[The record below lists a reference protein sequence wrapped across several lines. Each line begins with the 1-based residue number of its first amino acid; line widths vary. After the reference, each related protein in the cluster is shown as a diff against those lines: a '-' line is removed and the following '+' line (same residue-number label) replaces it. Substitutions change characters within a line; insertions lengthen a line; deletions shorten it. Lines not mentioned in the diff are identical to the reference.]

1 MSVARI
7 NLVEFNSERDADEI
21 SADYAA
27 KASGEF
33 PAAEILLQIRTRP
46 TSTVAVST
54 YSDAAAMENAAEARR
69 TRMERMKDRVKNVE
83 MFEGEVNLS
92 HSK

>member
-27 KASGEF
+27 KA
-33 PAAEILLQIRTRP
+33 
-46 TSTVAVST
+46 
-54 YSDAAAMENAAEARR
+54 AMENAAEARKA
-69 TRMERMKDRVKNVE
+69 RMERMKDRVKNVE

>member
-21 SADYAA
+21 SADYPA
-27 KASGEF
+27 KAPGEF

-54 YSDAAAMENAAEARR
+54 YVDAAAMENAAEARK

-83 MFEGEVNLS
+83 MFEEEVNLS

>member
-54 YSDAAAMENAAEARR
+54 YADAATMENAAEARK

>member
-21 SADYAA
+21 SADYPA
-27 KASGEF
+27 KAPGEF

-54 YSDAAAMENAAEARR
+54 YVDAAARENAAEARR

>member
-21 SADYAA
+21 SADYPA
-27 KASGEF
+27 KAPGEF

-54 YSDAAAMENAAEARR
+54 YVDAAAMENAAEARK

>member
-21 SADYAA
+21 SADYPA
-27 KASGEF
+27 KAPGEF

-54 YSDAAAMENAAEARR
+54 YVDAAAMENAAEARR

-83 MFEGEVNLS
+83 MFEEEVNLS

>member
-1 MSVARI
+1 M
-7 NLVEFNSERDADEI
+7 VEFKAERNADEI

-27 KASGEF
+27 KAPGEF
-33 PAAEILLQIRTRP
+33 PAAEILLQIRTGP
-46 TSTVAVST
+46 TSAVVVST
-54 YSDAAAMENAAEARR
+54 YADAAAMENAAEARK
-69 TRMERMKDRVKNVE
+69 TRMERMKGQVKTVE

>member
-27 KASGEF
+27 KAPGEF
-33 PAAEILLQIRTRP
+33 PAAEILLQIRTGL
-46 TSTVAVST
+46 TSAVVMST
-54 YSDAAAMENAAEARR
+54 YADAAAM
-69 TRMERMKDRVKNVE
+69 
-83 MFEGEVNLS
+83 
-92 HSK
+92 

>member
-21 SADYAA
+21 SADYPA
-27 KASGEF
+27 KAPGEF

-54 YSDAAAMENAAEARR
+54 YADGSHGERR
-69 TRMERMKDRVKNVE
+69 
-83 MFEGEVNLS
+83 
-92 HSK
+92 

>member
-21 SADYAA
+21 SADYPA
-27 KASGEF
+27 KAPGEF

-54 YSDAAAMENAAEARR
+54 YADAAAMENAAEARK

>member
-27 KASGEF
+27 KAPGEF

-46 TSTVAVST
+46 TSTVAVAT
-54 YSDAAAMENAAEARR
+54 YVDAAAMENAAEARR

>member
-21 SADYAA
+21 SADYPA
-27 KASGEF
+27 KAPGEF

-54 YSDAAAMENAAEARR
+54 YVDAAAMENAAEARR
-69 TRMERMKDRVKNVE
+69 TRRERMKDRVKNVE

>member
-1 MSVARI
+1 MSVGRI

-27 KASGEF
+27 KAPGEF
-33 PAAEILLQIRTRP
+33 PAAEILLQIRTGP
-46 TSTVAVST
+46 TSAVVVSI
-54 YSDAAAMENAAEARR
+54 YADAAAMENAAEARE

-83 MFEGEVNLS
+83 MLEGEVNLS

>member
-21 SADYAA
+21 SADYPA
-27 KASGEF
+27 KAPGEF
-33 PAAEILLQIRTRP
+33 PAAEMLLQIRTRP
-46 TSTVAVST
+46 TSTVAVSA
-54 YSDAAAMENAAEARR
+54 YVDAAAMENAAEARK

>member
-7 NLVEFNSERDADEI
+7 NLVEFKAERNADEI

-27 KASGEF
+27 KAPGEF
-33 PAAEILLQIRTRP
+33 PAAEILLQIRTGL
-46 TSTVAVST
+46 TFAVVMSA
-54 YSDAAAMENAAEARR
+54 YADAAAMENAAEARK
-69 TRMERMKDRVKNVE
+69 TRMERMKDRVKTVE